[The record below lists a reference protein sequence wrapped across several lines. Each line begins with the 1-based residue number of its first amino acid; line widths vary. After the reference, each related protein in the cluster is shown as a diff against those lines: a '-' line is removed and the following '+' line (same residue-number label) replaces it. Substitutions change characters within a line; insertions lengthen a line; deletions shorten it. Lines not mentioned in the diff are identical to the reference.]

1 MKPVR
6 YDAEAEEEY
15 LAAVRWYRAHDRRV
29 AERLVDRVITAETL
43 IHEHP
48 DAWTSPPGVAP
59 SIGAR
64 RVLVRGFPF
73 ALVYV
78 ELEQE
83 IRIVAFAHS
92 KRRPGYW
99 RGRV

>member
-1 MKPVR
+1 VKPVR

-15 LAAVRWYRAHDRRV
+15 LATVRWYRARNRQA
-29 AERLVDRVITAETL
+29 AERFMDRVIAAETL
-43 IHEHP
+43 IREHP
-48 DAWTSPPGVAP
+48 EAWGSPPGVAP
-59 SIGAR
+59 EVGAR
-64 RVLVRGFPF
+64 RVIVRGFPF

-83 IRIVAFAHS
+83 IRIIAVAHS